1 MRDFI
6 KIFLLLMVFL
16 SHSPFHARTIC
27 GGIKGCADV
36 LMINEV
42 PDSSVVTSA
51 VLDSFVKAANDY
63 SLTAGKKAAVTF
75 LYRPMMLHRDSVRHS
90 LRSAYNQNAFRMRYD
105 PFKEKMKEPWL
116 GDILRE
122 IFFR

>member
-1 MRDFI
+1 MRNFI
-6 KIFLLLMVFL
+6 KIFLLLIVLL

-42 PDSSVVTSA
+42 PDS
-51 VLDSFVKAANDY
+51 FVKAVNDY
-63 SLTAGKKAAVTF
+63 SLIAGKKAAVTF

-90 LRSAYNQNAFRMRYD
+90 LRRAYNQNAFRMRYD